1 MHPVP
6 SPLLLKCR
14 ASKQGYRKERG
25 SPFDSHIQFWQL
37 KYREKRREGRA
48 GLPGKVL
55 EAEDNW
61 QLTTLGISGASGDI
75 ELQAGLHTHVGIG
88 YGLQTNAKQ
97 TSNGYKVL
105 MNNAK
110 DICLERS

>member
-1 MHPVP
+1 M
-6 SPLLLKCR
+6 
-14 ASKQGYRKERG
+14 
-25 SPFDSHIQFWQL
+25 
-37 KYREKRREGRA
+37 
-48 GLPGKVL
+48 

-75 ELQAGLHTHVGIG
+75 ELQVGLHTHVGIG
-88 YGLQTNAKQ
+88 YELQTNAKQ

-110 DICLERS
+110 DICLERSWIDITKTNVN